1 MLATSPGGFTRN
13 MLKSALTSPNNAAQ
27 LVDPRKIDPPPEMYS
42 RSFMYVKM
50 HQPNM
55 RLDISQP
62 KSTFEVSPSQAQIIM
77 NKAKNGNDL
86 AAAQAAIPVNT

>member
-1 MLATSPGGFTRN
+1 
-13 MLKSALTSPNNAAQ
+13 
-27 LVDPRKIDPPPEMYS
+27 MYS

-62 KSTFEVSPSQAQIIM
+62 KSTFEVSPSQAQLLL
-77 NKAKNGNDL
+77 NKSKNGNDL
-86 AAAQAAIPVNT
+86 AAAQAAIPVNTQDYIENQENKNTTQEMDNTLTKN

>member
-1 MLATSPGGFTRN
+1 
-13 MLKSALTSPNNAAQ
+13 
-27 LVDPRKIDPPPEMYS
+27 VDPRKIEPPPEMYS

-62 KSTFEVSPSQAQIIM
+62 KSTFEVSPS
-77 NKAKNGNDL
+77 
-86 AAAQAAIPVNT
+86 